1 MTGLSEVSTPTSPQL
16 DALLLDAKL
25 AVPAFRP
32 GFVSRSPLVAAGRN
46 SAQRVVA
53 ITAPAG
59 YGKTSLLAEWAEGE
73 QRAVGWASL
82 DRFDDDPVAL
92 LKTLASAF
100 ASATN
105 ADDGLVD
112 DMQVHSVAAL
122 SRAAPRLASALR
134 RSARPFVLIVDDLH
148 VLTSAA
154 CHDVLSVVVGG
165 IPAGSQLVA
174 ASRSTQPHVARS
186 RASGDVFEIGAADL
200 ALDAEGARQIFRQA
214 RVPVTAELLDTVTVR
229 TEGWPAG
236 LHLAALIV
244 RESPN
249 AADVIVGEDR
259 FVADYLYR
267 ESFSAL
273 PADTQTFLRRTAVLE
288 HLTDDLCRVVA
299 GSAVAGGL
307 RALESSNVFLIPTDR
322 TGEWY
327 RYHPLYREF
336 LLAELRRDELEMVP
350 ELHVRAADWYENRQ
364 LPAMAIDHLLQTP
377 DRSRAVGLIGAVGLT
392 TYQAGGMATVQRWLG
407 ALGDAV
413 IVSTPSMQVLTG
425 WLAVLSGDVVA
436 AEKWSAML
444 DTASFTGEPGDGSAS
459 FQSARAMLQAVM
471 CAGGPDRMLADAE
484 LAVAAEPSWS
494 PWRDVAV
501 YLAGDAQLT
510 LGRREKAAE
519 HFREVAN
526 RLDDSGNNGVR
537 VLSHTQLAMIHM
549 AAGRWDEVGELLD
562 RARSIIEHK
571 RVQDYST
578 SVLTFVALARWELHR
593 GDLKAAERELTEA
606 MRTRPVCTSSL
617 PTVSVPVRIHLAT
630 AYWALGDYATARHLV
645 REIDDILLRR
655 PHLGVLVEQF
665 EVLKSLVT
673 TTMAG
678 AQGGPP
684 LTPAEL
690 RLLPYLQTHL
700 TLPEIGARL
709 FVSRNTVSTE
719 VGSIYRK
726 LGVSS
731 RSEAVDR
738 ATAIGLLGG

>member
-53 ITAPAG
+53 IMAPAG

-165 IPAGSQLVA
+165 IPEGSQLVA

-471 CAGGPDRMLADAE
+471 CAGGPERMLADAE

>member
-1 MTGLSEVSTPTSPQL
+1 MTSDSFVVPSTGRLYHSKVTGLSEVSPPTSPQL

-32 GFVSRSPLVAAGRN
+32 GFVSRTPLVTAGRK
-46 SAQRVVA
+46 SDQRLVA

-59 YGKTSLLAEWAEGE
+59 YGKTSLLAEWAAGE

-100 ASATN
+100 ASATS

-122 SRAAPRLASALR
+122 SRAAPRLASALH

-165 IPAGSQLVA
+165 IPEGSQLVA

-200 ALDAEGARQIFRQA
+200 ALDAEGARQIFRHA
-214 RVPVTAELLDTVTVR
+214 RVPATTKLLDTVTAR

-244 RESPN
+244 RESPD

-267 ESFSAL
+267 ESFSTL

-288 HLTDDLCRVVA
+288 HLTDELCRVVA
-299 GSAVAGGL
+299 GGAVAGGL
-307 RALESSNVFLIPTDR
+307 AALESSNVFLIPIDR
-322 TGEWY
+322 TRNWY

-336 LLAELRRDELEMVP
+336 LLAELRRDEPEFVP
-350 ELHVRAADWYENRQ
+350 ELHVRAADWYEARQ

-377 DRSRAVGLIGAVGLT
+377 DSSRAVALIGAVGLT
-392 TYQAGGMATVQRWLG
+392 TYQAGGMVTVQRWLG

-413 IVSTPSMQVLTG
+413 IVATPSMQILTG

-444 DTASFTGEPGDGSAS
+444 DNASFTGE
-459 FQSARAMLQAVM
+459 RAMAAHPSSPHGRCCKRS
-471 CAGGPDRMLADAE
+471 CAPADPSRCSRMQSSPSLRSPSGARGGT
-484 LAVAAEPSWS
+484 S
-494 PWRDVAV
+494 P
-501 YLAGDAQLT
+501 
-510 LGRREKAAE
+510 
-519 HFREVAN
+519 
-526 RLDDSGNNGVR
+526 
-537 VLSHTQLAMIHM
+537 
-549 AAGRWDEVGELLD
+549 
-562 RARSIIEHK
+562 
-571 RVQDYST
+571 ST
-578 SVLTFVALARWELHR
+578 SP
-593 GDLKAAERELTEA
+593 G
-606 MRTRPVCTSSL
+606 MRS
-617 PTVSVPVRIHLAT
+617 
-630 AYWALGDYATARHLV
+630 
-645 REIDDILLRR
+645 
-655 PHLGVLVEQF
+655 
-665 EVLKSLVT
+665 
-673 TTMAG
+673 
-678 AQGGPP
+678 
-684 LTPAEL
+684 
-690 RLLPYLQTHL
+690 
-700 TLPEIGARL
+700 
-709 FVSRNTVSTE
+709 
-719 VGSIYRK
+719 
-726 LGVSS
+726 
-731 RSEAVDR
+731 
-738 ATAIGLLGG
+738 